1 MQIIANIAQNWIKP
15 ENIIS
20 IINRYQESE
29 ELRIESRS
37 FCCDNIDENILLMF
51 EMF

>member
-1 MQIIANIAQNWIKP
+1 MTT
-15 ENIIS
+15 
-20 IINRYQESE
+20 INRYQESE

-51 EMF
+51 EMFTKG